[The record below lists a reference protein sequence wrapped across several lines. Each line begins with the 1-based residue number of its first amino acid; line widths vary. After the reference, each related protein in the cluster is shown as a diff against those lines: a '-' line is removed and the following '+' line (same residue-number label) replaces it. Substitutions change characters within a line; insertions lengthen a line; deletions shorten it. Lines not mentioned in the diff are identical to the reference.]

1 MTALPTTPRSNFR
14 GQHHRQFQ
22 LPLAGQVEMQ
32 FHNVRPG
39 EFWHG
44 PDAFRLLSPFT
55 LPADPVRPRWNV
67 DVDNFL
73 VIYNQRTDRMWIQ
86 CFHRPENSPVFFLA
100 LPWGV
105 YTPGL
110 NSLQDPP
117 GVFSFGGTVTM
128 KWGGLPL

>member
-1 MTALPTTPRSNFR
+1 MSALPTTPRSNFR
-14 GQHHRQFQ
+14 GQHHRQFA
-22 LPLAGQVEMQ
+22 LPLAGQVHMQ
-32 FHNVRPG
+32 FHNLLAGDLWHAADAVRLQT
-39 EFWHG
+39 
-44 PDAFRLLSPFT
+44 AFT

-86 CFHRPENSPVFFLA
+86 CFHRPENSAVFFLA

-105 YTPGL
+105 YTPGF
-110 NSLQDPP
+110 NSIQTGT

-128 KWGGLPL
+128 KWQGLPL